1 MSDITGILGA
11 FNPLNWVSLI
21 HGINQ
26 DQLNYY
32 LQEES
37 IRMSRE
43 ALEAQKAQQEFQNE
57 QYIESRDYQRAL
69 QERIFNREDTAMT
82 RSVQDHVAAGFSP
95 LAALGSG
102 FGAGSVVSQSVAPS
116 NQVQNNQFQNHRSNY
131 FGEALNAMLDRQD
144 SAMSRAINM
153 AMQTK
158 ELNHSVEMQ
167 RAEFGN
173 SEYMQNLARENQ
185 QILLGI
191 QHDNLKEIE
200 DIQARNK
207 MAEILQTHQG
217 QRVIQELAIEGQ
229 ANLQDDQQSWMDS
242 QPKQRSW
249 DMIVEQ
255 GLNFLK
261 KTSPEFRRFIADDA
275 QGWEIAFSFLYNVL
289 SQSKSVSNPETM
301 DRLRSFDSSS
311 SNPFS
316 YSVP

>member
-1 MSDITGILGA
+1 MLQNFLSQV
-11 FNPLNWVSLI
+11 NPLNWVSLI

-26 DQLNYY
+26 DQMNYA
-32 LQEES
+32 LSEHSLALSQ
-37 IRMSRE
+37 E
-43 ALEAQKAQQEFQNE
+43 ALASQKAQQEFQNV

-69 QERIFNREDTAMT
+69 QERIFDREDTAMT
-82 RSVQDHVAAGFSP
+82 RSVQDHVSAGFSP
-95 LAALGSG
+95 LAALGSA

-116 NQVQNNQFQNHRSNY
+116 NQVQNNQFQNHNSNY
-131 FGEALNAMLDRQD
+131 FGDALNAMLDRQD

-200 DIQARNK
+200 DIQSRNK
-207 MAEILQTHQG
+207 IAEILQTHQG

-261 KTSPEFRRFIADDA
+261 KTSPEFRQFIADDA

-289 SQSKSVSNPETM
+289 SKSKSASNPETM
-301 DRLRSFDSSS
+301 DRLRSFDSSP
-311 SNPFS
+311 SNPFN